1 MFFVLLNLSL
11 ALPSENTLSLVAL
24 NKVTDSKTGL
34 KYFLFTIICT
44 AKMMLHSLMRVEQVA
59 NVTYT
64 SQF

>member
-11 ALPSENTLSLVAL
+11 ALSGENRLSLVAL
-24 NKVTDSKTGL
+24 NEVTDSKTGF
-34 KYFLFTIICT
+34 KYLLFTSICI
-44 AKMMLHSLMRVEQVA
+44 AKMMLHSLMRVEQAA